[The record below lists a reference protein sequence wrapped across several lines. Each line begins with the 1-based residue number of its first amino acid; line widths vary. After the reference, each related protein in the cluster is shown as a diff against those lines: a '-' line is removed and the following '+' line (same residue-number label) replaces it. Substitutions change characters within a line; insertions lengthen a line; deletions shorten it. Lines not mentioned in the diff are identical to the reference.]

1 MLLWII
7 GAPTF
12 KTIEDIKS
20 RLPQQPKIV
29 ICGDLNEYSKV
40 DGWLGS
46 SPPELLDVYTLPTNF
61 RNHTNKFG
69 DKYVKLGKTTIK
81 DNQTFK
87 EAQEETA
94 LALAELFNICKM
106 NNIPTY
112 FANVARKNRSTY
124 LVQDIEGK
132 YGEKNRI
139 IATDSKYN
147 GEIIKGARKDISQL
161 VLENLMNYK
170 IDDNSHT
177 AILYREWLETQMLIS
192 SAYSATY
199 LADVLTVA
207 CMMANNDCWIP
218 YNLVEPSHVN
228 YDGTYP
234 KKGILTD
241 NLTCVPYTRAKFI
254 PSPSQLG
261 CPGNFFKF
269 DQSKFDLINETL
281 VKCLT
286 SQYPLKI
293 FTKSIIYHDSWL
305 NDVDDMPAI
314 ELIKKLSIDTP
325 IEIINYELI

>member
-1 MLLWII
+1 
-7 GAPTF
+7 
-12 KTIEDIKS
+12 
-20 RLPQQPKIV
+20 
-29 ICGDLNEYSKV
+29 
-40 DGWLGS
+40 
-46 SPPELLDVYTLPTNF
+46 
-61 RNHTNKFG
+61 
-69 DKYVKLGKTTIK
+69 
-81 DNQTFK
+81 
-87 EAQEETA
+87 
-94 LALAELFNICKM
+94 
-106 NNIPTY
+106 
-112 FANVARKNRSTY
+112 
-124 LVQDIEGK
+124 
-132 YGEKNRI
+132 
-139 IATDSKYN
+139 
-147 GEIIKGARKDISQL
+147 
-161 VLENLMNYK
+161 MNYK

-207 CMMANNDCWIP
+207 CMMLNNDCWIP

-254 PSPSQLG
+254 PSPSQ
-261 CPGNFFKF
+261 PGNFFKF
-269 DQSKFDLINETL
+269 DQSKFHLINETL